1 MSSDEAILRTIAML
15 ARNGFFIFTE
25 DATEQRIKRNDNSGR

>member
-1 MSSDEAILRTIAML
+1 ML